1 MFSIDHLSYL
11 KDKNEKNRLILN
23 PELLH
28 RCSGVAAKRPYL
40 APRAKNIKI
49 KASFFIQFSNLK
61 RIHFLHVD
69 HILLWGKVIA
79 VLMPHLYIA
88 ILLLHH

>member
-28 RCSGVAAKRPYL
+28 RYSGVAAKRPYL
-40 APRAKNIKI
+40 ATREKKRKI
-49 KASFFIQFSNLK
+49 KAI
-61 RIHFLHVD
+61 FLFCFQ
-69 HILLWGKVIA
+69 I
-79 VLMPHLYIA
+79 
-88 ILLLHH
+88 